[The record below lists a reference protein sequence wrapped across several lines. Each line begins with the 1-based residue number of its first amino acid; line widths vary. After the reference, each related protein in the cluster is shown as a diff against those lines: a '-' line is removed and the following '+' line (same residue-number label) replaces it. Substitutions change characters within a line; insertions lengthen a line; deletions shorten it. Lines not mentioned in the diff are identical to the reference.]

1 MGKLEKNHDFLP
13 GRHFKVFFLTFSGAP
28 EHPLCPV
35 QAMTSFLVSFLE
47 ISITFWPTGP
57 ICDTPCWCII
67 TFISNES
74 KEWLIN
80 WSLSIYWYKILSLF
94 WPVLNCWC
102 DLFQL
107 WILLKLYY
115 LVISR
120 YFPLSTISWESKI
133 KYTLAMRKEYW
144 QTTDYHILPRIKN
157 DGKSF
162 IAIYCQFCW
171 IEWSCRRNQW
181 IKGMTN

>member
-13 GRHFKVFFLTFSGAP
+13 GRHFRVFFLTFSGAS
-28 EHPLCPV
+28 EHPLGPV
-35 QAMTSFLVSFLE
+35 QAITSFLVSFLE

-57 ICDTPCWCII
+57 ICDTPCWCIF

-80 WSLSIYWYKILSLF
+80 CSLSINIRFSPYLGQF
-94 WPVLNCWC
+94 WIADMIYISDIKSAEIMV
-102 DLFQL
+102 
-107 WILLKLYY
+107 Y
-115 LVISR
+115 LD
-120 YFPLSTISWESKI
+120 FLSTISWESKI

-144 QTTDYHILPRIKN
+144 QTTNYHILPRIKN

-162 IAIYCQFCW
+162 ISMDF
-171 IEWSCRRNQW
+171 IEWSCLRQDHS
-181 IKGMTN
+181 I